1 MKNMQNKILF
11 EEFLKYLYIKDKKSG
26 KIKKLTF
33 SKREW
38 EAFHKFIELKE
49 KQYGKS

>member
-1 MKNMQNKILF
+1 MQNKMSF
-11 EEFLKYLYIKDKKSG
+11 EEFVEYLYIKDKKSG

-33 SKREW
+33 SKRAW
-38 EAFHKFIELKE
+38 EALYKFRKLKE